1 MKFSRTIPRTN
12 KYYKDAIYEDEGHLP
27 HPRMDDTWV
36 VSTKQSTRRKV
47 VYSVIKNAVQYTD
60 FQIHF

>member
-1 MKFSRTIPRTN
+1 
-12 KYYKDAIYEDEGHLP
+12 
-27 HPRMDDTWV
+27 V
-36 VSTKQSTRRKV
+36 VSTKQSIRRKV